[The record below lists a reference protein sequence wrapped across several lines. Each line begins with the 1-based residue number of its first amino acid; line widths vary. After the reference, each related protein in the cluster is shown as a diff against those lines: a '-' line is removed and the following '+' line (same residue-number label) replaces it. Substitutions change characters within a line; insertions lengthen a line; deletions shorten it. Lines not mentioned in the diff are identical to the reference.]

1 MDNKTKKNTNDK
13 IDKNELSNAL
23 NNVLSKPTSLKE
35 KINLSDLL
43 ELKRALNPR
52 RIFVANAIG
61 QLV

>member
-35 KINLSDLL
+35 KINL
-43 ELKRALNPR
+43 
-52 RIFVANAIG
+52 
-61 QLV
+61 